1 MASQYQKKTNLKID
15 IEDLKEDGD
24 GGCAMKMERT
34 NNGIITKFN
43 MNNDGTLICKKTKE
57 ILLQELKEEDR
68 ILSDKFLK
76 HNEIGEEIKKNVR
89 ESNPTVEEA
98 LKKYNAWRKI
108 KLKLEEE
115 SFKIQQKKNKLK
127 KLEKFN
133 PNVSVFTE
141 ATFIV

>member
-1 MASQYQKKTNLKID
+1 M
-15 IEDLKEDGD
+15 
-24 GGCAMKMERT
+24 
-34 NNGIITKFN
+34 
-43 MNNDGTLICKKTKE
+43 
-57 ILLQELKEEDR
+57 
-68 ILSDKFLK
+68 K

-98 LKKYNAWRKI
+98 LKKYNAWKKI